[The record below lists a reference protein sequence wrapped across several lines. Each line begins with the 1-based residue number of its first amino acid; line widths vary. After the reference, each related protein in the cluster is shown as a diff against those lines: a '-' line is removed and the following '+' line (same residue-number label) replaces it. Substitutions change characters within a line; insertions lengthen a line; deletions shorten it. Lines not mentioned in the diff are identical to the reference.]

1 MGHFFRLWLKAA
13 LGYPIWEKAHKL
25 ALIIIIVIG
34 LITYLTPRLVPALQH
49 YELKDWQ
56 VLLGVVG
63 LVVLFRLIAAPYWVY
78 RTVMQQRDLYR
89 DELIKLK
96 QYKAIERVEGINDSE

>member
-1 MGHFFRLWLKAA
+1 MLDIAFVL
-13 LGYPIWEKAHKL
+13 
-25 ALIIIIVIG
+25 IVITG
-34 LITYLTPRLVPALQH
+34 LLVVVGLCQPLAAYLKLPPP
-49 YELKDWQ
+49 